1 MGMTFLDT
9 NVCLDFLGNRSPW
22 HKEAEKILRWHVKST
37 RKLSVSVITV
47 PTLSYLLKRYHET
60 VNVKDVLLQFFRI
73 TELLDV
79 NDRMIINGVASSWSD
94 IEDAIQYEC
103 ALYHQA
109 TCIITRNKKDFKLA
123 EIPVFHPVE
132 WIEEFVQ

>member
-9 NVCLDFLGNRSPW
+9 NVSLDFLGNRSPW
-22 HKEAEKILRWHVKST
+22 HKEAEKIFRWHVKST

-47 PTLSYLLKRYHET
+47 STLSYLLKRYHET
-60 VNVKDVLLQFFRI
+60 VNVKDALLQFFQI

-79 NDRMIINGVASSWSD
+79 NDRMIINAVESSWSD
-94 IEDAIQYEC
+94 IEDAIQYKC

-132 WIEEFVQ
+132 WIEEFM